1 MFVKGKRRNL
11 LSLIFYIN
19 VIFIMAIIDDIYQ
32 QFKDYFG
39 DDKVD
44 LQHYE
49 NNLIKIDSYGSSSCQ
64 PGDYMIVVHWP
75 VVTVTNEYDNS
86 IDIWDLYSATV
97 IGPNGKLR
105 LAPQFSRSTY
115 DKLQW
120 SSDYMHSHVSSIGKS
135 DLSRFHASCLGSGPI
150 NETIRKLKT
159 DQYTDLD
166 IWNLYCWEL
175 DKYVAVESITGV
187 PYKRMQNLGNT
198 SDSTGSSSEFR
209 IQPNCP
215 VSSVIDRRIVRELI
229 VALIN
234 NKVLKFAYFDG
245 KYSIASTYV
254 DTVLDISNCFIEL
267 YNNDAALRKLKSKE
281 KLFESSFIRKM
292 FIKDGIIYGQDEGSN
307 IPIEAA
313 IGTIMFNFKGEPVK
327 LQLKDFHQD
336 YSSNE
341 VYLLNTDIINYVV
354 YLILKHVNL
363 EYGKTTNTGTTGKN
377 ARII

>member
-1 MFVKGKRRNL
+1 
-11 LSLIFYIN
+11 
-19 VIFIMAIIDDIYQ
+19 MAIIDDIYQ

-39 DDKVD
+39 EDKVD
-44 LQHYE
+44 LQRYE
-49 NNLIKIDSYGSSSCQ
+49 NNLIKIDSYSSSSCQ
-64 PGDYMIVVHWP
+64 LRDYMIVVYWP

-86 IDIWDLYSATV
+86 IDIWDLYSVTV
-97 IGPNGKLR
+97 VGPDGKLR

-135 DLSRFHASCLGSGPI
+135 DLSRFHSSCLGSGPI
-150 NETIRKLKT
+150 NDTIRKLKE

-175 DKYVAVESITGV
+175 DKYVAVESIAGV

-198 SDSTGSSSEFR
+198 SDSNGSSSEFR

-215 VSSVIDRRIVRELI
+215 ISSISGRKLI
-229 VALIN
+229 KALVTALIN
-234 NKVLKFAYFDG
+234 NKVIKFSYFDG
-245 KYSIASTYV
+245 KYNIASTYV

-267 YNNDAALRKLKSKE
+267 YNNDASLRGLLPKDRI
-281 KLFESSFIRKM
+281 FEDGFIRKM
-292 FIKDGIIYGQDEGSN
+292 FIKDGIIYGQEDGSN
-307 IPIEAA
+307 LPIEAA
-313 IGTIMFNFKGEPVK
+313 IGTVMFNFKGEPVK

-336 YSSNE
+336 YSSSE
-341 VYLLNTDIINYVV
+341 VYLLNTAIINYVV

-363 EYGKTTNTGTTGKN
+363 EYGKTTDTNTAGKKT
-377 ARII
+377 RVI